1 MCPGRRAFGSCLV
14 VAPGSVAHGH
24 HNPGAA
30 APAAPVAGVI
40 AVFGAWGGRQL
51 AYSCRVSSCCLGGI
65 TTIGCDTPA
74 TRRHGGSMVVKSPVA
89 RRGCAVGC
97 RCCAQRAVH
106 LGRMRRK
113 SGVWGEVDYVVGTV
127 LRCWACAIG
136 PRQRGRPRQC
146 GRPGRRRRC
155 EGWLAASSRPVVAC
169 GGS

>member
-30 APAAPVAGVI
+30 VPAPPVVGGFASLVRAVAASSCPVA
-40 AVFGAWGGRQL
+40 AFGLVVWGGIATIGLRH
-51 AYSCRVSSCCLGGI
+51 AGDTPSRGFYGRKTPRWALGG
-65 TTIGCDTPA
+65 
-74 TRRHGGSMVVKSPVA
+74 
-89 RRGCAVGC
+89 AVDC

-113 SGVWGEVDYVVGTV
+113 RGVWGEVDYVVGAV

-136 PRQRGRPRQC
+136 PRRR
-146 GRPGRRRRC
+146 GRRRRC
-155 EGWLAASSRPVVAC
+155 KGWLPASSCPVVVC